1 MTDDA
6 PAVKAWWATTPL
18 SGAIGILH
26 LEGDCEAILRTL
38 TGSSPSVGSIALSSL
53 AAVDKA
59 QHSSEP
65 TASKTNA
72 ALAQVGAAELATVGA
87 LDDGIRAALHST
99 MAPLRG
105 KLGVRAA

>member
-1 MTDDA
+1 M
-6 PAVKAWWATTPL
+6 P
-18 SGAIGILH
+18 
-26 LEGDCEAILRTL
+26 
-38 TGSSPSVGSIALSSL
+38 
-53 AAVDKA
+53 
-59 QHSSEP
+59 P
-65 TASKTNA
+65 TAPTVHPLPAGQRRYTNA